1 MHFDPR
7 TQQALRET
15 GLDTE
20 TIETVSARVAEL
32 VQDDADAIELLF
44 TDHETTYSDLS
55 PAHSN
60 SDIIEHDVEYIDL
73 YTHSA
78 DLRGYLKFDGWGVP
92 VEDGRVLSDELIE
105 LTLGGTVGERVRF
118 AATQDQ
124 L

>member
-15 GLDTE
+15 GLEAE

-32 VQDDADAIELLF
+32 VRDDADAIESF
-44 TDHETTYSDLS
+44 FSDRETTYSDLS
-55 PAHSN
+55 VAHSS

-92 VEDGRVLSDELIE
+92 VEDGRVLSDGLVE

-118 AATQDQ
+118 AATRDRV
-124 L
+124 